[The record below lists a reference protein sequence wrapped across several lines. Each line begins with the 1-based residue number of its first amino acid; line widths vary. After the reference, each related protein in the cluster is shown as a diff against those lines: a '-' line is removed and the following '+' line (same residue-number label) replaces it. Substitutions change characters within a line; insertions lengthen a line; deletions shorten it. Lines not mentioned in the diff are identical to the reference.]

1 MLDTVTIGKIVREE
15 RKALGL
21 RQAELAAASGVG
33 VRFLVDL
40 ERGKPTVQLGR
51 PPSKQIAR
59 STTTACF
66 SLSKPLKYRVNR
78 AKITMPIALALWERV
93 GVRVPSTRVAGTII
107 TS

>member
-1 MLDTVTIGKIVREE
+1 MLDTNAIGKIVREE

-51 PPSKQIAR
+51 VLAVL
-59 STTTACF
+59 AVLGC
-66 SLSKPLKYRVNR
+66 SLDRKSVV
-78 AKITMPIALALWERV
+78 ERQSV
-93 GVRVPSTRVAGTII
+93 SVRVDLGGRRICKKATIAYDNEVLRIMI
-107 TS
+107 T

>member
-1 MLDTVTIGKIVREE
+1 MNTVKNRDNVPIGKITMLDTTAIGKIVREE

-51 PPSKQIAR
+51 VLAVL
-59 STTTACF
+59 A
-66 SLSKPLKYRVNR
+66 
-78 AKITMPIALALWERV
+78 ALGCSIEIGR
-93 GVRVPSTRVAGTII
+93 PQ
-107 TS
+107 

>member
-1 MLDTVTIGKIVREE
+1 LHDVRKGYIVPLGKIDMLDTASIGNIVREE

-51 PPSKQIAR
+51 VLAVIA
-59 STTTACF
+59 ALGC
-66 SLSKPLKYRVNR
+66 SLDIRRPQ
-78 AKITMPIALALWERV
+78 
-93 GVRVPSTRVAGTII
+93 
-107 TS
+107 

>member
-1 MLDTVTIGKIVREE
+1 MIIDATTIGKIIREE

-51 PPSKQIAR
+51 VLAVL
-59 STTTACF
+59 AALGC
-66 SLSKPLKYRVNR
+66 SLDIRRPQ
-78 AKITMPIALALWERV
+78 
-93 GVRVPSTRVAGTII
+93 
-107 TS
+107 

>member
-1 MLDTVTIGKIVREE
+1 MHDVRKSHIDPLGKMDMLDTASIGNIVREE

-51 PPSKQIAR
+51 VLAVL
-59 STTTACF
+59 A
-66 SLSKPLKYRVNR
+66 
-78 AKITMPIALALWERV
+78 ALGCSIDIR
-93 GVRVPSTRVAGTII
+93 RPQ
-107 TS
+107 